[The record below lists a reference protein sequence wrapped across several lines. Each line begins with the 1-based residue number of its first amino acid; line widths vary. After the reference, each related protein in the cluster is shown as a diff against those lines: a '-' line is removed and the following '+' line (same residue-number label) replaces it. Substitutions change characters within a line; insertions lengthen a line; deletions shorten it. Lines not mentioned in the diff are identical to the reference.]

1 MRPNKL
7 RQIWADGGAV
17 VNGWLAIPSSF
28 SAETMAHQNWDS
40 LTVDMQHGINDYTS
54 LVPMLTAISTTDVVP
69 LVRAP
74 WLEPGIIMK
83 SLDAGAYGVIC
94 PMVSNGDDAER
105 LVSYCRYPPK
115 GNRSFGPVRATLYSG
130 ADYWQHANDTVVPFA
145 MIETAEALEKLDEIM
160 SVEGLD
166 AIYVGPADLALA
178 VGCKPG
184 FDPEEKAVVD
194 AIELICATAKRHGV
208 VPGIHCGSTR
218 YAKRMIELG
227 FQFVTLLGD
236 ARLMAMKSAELL
248 SEMRETTAAGGGSST
263 Y

>member
-1 MRPNKL
+1 MRANKL

-17 VNGWLAIPSSF
+17 VNGWLAIPSGF
-28 SAETMAHQNWDS
+28 SAETMAHQDWDS
-40 LTVDMQHGINDYTS
+40 LVVDMQHGINDYSS

-69 LVRAP
+69 LVRVP

-94 PMVSNGDDAER
+94 PMVSNQGEAEK

-130 ADYWQHANDTVVPFA
+130 ADYWQHANDTVVSFE
-145 MIETAEALEKLDEIM
+145 MIETAESLDNLDAIM

-184 FDPEEKAVVD
+184 FDPEEKVVLD
-194 AIELICATAKRHGV
+194 AIKLICATAKKHGV
-208 VPGIHCGSTR
+208 IAGIHCGSSR
-218 YAKRMIELG
+218 YAKKMIDMG
-227 FQFVTLLGD
+227 YQFVTLLGD
-236 ARLMAMKSAELL
+236 ARLMAMKAAEIL
-248 SEMRETTAAGGGSST
+248 SEMREGADAGGGSST

>member
-17 VNGWLAIPSSF
+17 INGWLGIPSTF
-28 SAETMAHQNWDS
+28 SAETMAHQAWDS

-54 LVPMLTAISTTDVVP
+54 LVPMLTAISTTDVMP
-69 LVRAP
+69 LVRVP

-94 PMVSNGDDAER
+94 PMVSNQDEAER

-115 GNRSFGPVRATLYSG
+115 GNRSFGPARALLYAG

-145 MIETAEALEKLDEIM
+145 MIETAESLEKLDEIM
-160 SVEGLD
+160 AVEGLE
-166 AIYVGPADLALA
+166 AIYVGPADLSLA

-184 FDPEEKAVVD
+184 FDPTEKVVVE
-194 AIELICATAKRHGV
+194 AIELICATAKKHGV
-208 VPGIHCGSTR
+208 IAGIHCGSTA
-218 YAKRMIELG
+218 YAKKMIDIG
-227 FQFVTLLGD
+227 YQFITLLGD
-236 ARLMAMKSAELL
+236 ARLMAMKSQEML
-248 SEMRETTAAGGGSST
+248 SEMRESVSAGGGSST